1 MGRLL
6 ARLLGCKL
14 VITLKQLAISGP
26 EWMDR
31 TQQSAVTSESHESIF
46 INVTACSKEVN
57 FQIVFNCKMGVS
69 KNAFPF
75 FFFWRQQ
82 YLQKINH
89 TTIRVIAGLHATAE
103 ERGNMAPFGLILQHR

>member
-1 MGRLL
+1 M
-6 ARLLGCKL
+6 
-14 VITLKQLAISGP
+14 
-26 EWMDR
+26 
-31 TQQSAVTSESHESIF
+31 TSESHKSIF

-75 FFFWRQQ
+75 FF
-82 YLQKINH
+82 LEAAISAKINH

-103 ERGNMAPFGLILQHR
+103 E